1 MHPMCYDVFTPIPSA
16 PVPALYPYN
25 FMCPNLL
32 INPLSPLSAGIICM
46 CMWPFAGAWEPLR
59 GWVIW
64 KPDFSPRKHQLS
76 IVPQVEV
83 RPLAYLHL
91 PCWDFVWLDLAHIV
105 TTCEFTCTNALLHP
119 RNSWSEPI
127 VLGKRV
133 RQLALKIKVRV
144 VLSEIRT
151 VTKPGVP
158 IFCQGLP
165 GICNQD
171 CRCIPPC
178 LYLMWVL
185 GIQTQIA

>member
-1 MHPMCYDVFTPIPSA
+1 MYSPPFPLPQFLLSTLITSCVLIYLLTHKVHL
-16 PVPALYPYN
+16 VLGLYACVCDHLLEHGSLLEAGS
-25 FMCPNLL
+25 FGNLT
-32 INPLSPLSAGIICM
+32 SPLPENIN
-46 CMWPFAGAWEPLR
+46 F
-59 GWVIW
+59 
-64 KPDFSPRKHQLS
+64 S

-83 RPLAYLHL
+83 RPLAFLHP

-119 RNSWSEPI
+119 RDSWSEPI
-127 VLGKRV
+127 VLVKRV

-151 VTKPGVP
+151 VTNPGVP
-158 IFCQGLP
+158 IFGQGLP

-171 CRCIPPC
+171 YSCIPPC
-178 LYLMWVL
+178 PYLMWAL